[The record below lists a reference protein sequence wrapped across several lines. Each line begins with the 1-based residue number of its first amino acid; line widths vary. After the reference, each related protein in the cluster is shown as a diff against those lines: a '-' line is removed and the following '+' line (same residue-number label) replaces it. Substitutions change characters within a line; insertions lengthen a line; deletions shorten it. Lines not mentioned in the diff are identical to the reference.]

1 MDTSIK
7 THAVKDTEQR
17 AALNA
22 WASQNFRGSI
32 IAGTGFGKSRCGV
45 VAINYVLKQIPK
57 GSALLLVPTVQL
69 QDQFKEEFI
78 KWGFEQCLD
87 RVDIICYQSAY
98 KLIDNH
104 YDIVVC
110 DEIHLGL
117 SPQYRKFFKNN
128 QYDRLLCM
136 TATPPEEEEYR
147 LLLFKL
153 APTVYRIS
161 IDECVSLGLVSPYE
175 IHCIPIEMTNEEQTE
190 YKRINR
196 KFVKHKLALGSDA
209 FNTARIIL
217 ASANSS
223 GEMKAH
229 AAGFYSAIR
238 ERKKI
243 VDCATNKVEKFREI
257 VYDNLDNRIIT
268 FGGKNSFTDELAASV
283 SPLAE
288 VYHSKRSAKLR
299 KEALRKFKE
308 GEVNVLCST
317 KALNQ
322 GFDVPNANVGVICGL
337 TSKALSMVQRVG
349 RLIRFEE
356 GKKGLVYVLY
366 VKDSQEEKWLKN
378 SVQKLNGVKWL

>member
-22 WASQNFRGSI
+22 WASHNFRGSI

-57 GSALLLVPTVQL
+57 GRALLLVPTVQL

-78 KWGFEQCLD
+78 KWGVEQCLD

-98 KLIDNH
+98 KLVDNH

-117 SPQYRKFFKNN
+117 SPKYRKFFKNN

-136 TATPPEEEEYR
+136 TATPPEEDEYR

-153 APTVYRIS
+153 APTIYTITL
-161 IDECVSLGLVSPYE
+161 DECVDLGLVAPYE
-175 IHCIPIEMTNEEQTE
+175 IHCVPIKLTGEERSE
-190 YKRINR
+190 YSKINR
-196 KFVKHKLALGSDA
+196 RFVKHKLALGHDA
-209 FNTARIIL
+209 FNAARIIL
-217 ASANSS
+217 GSSTSS

-229 AAGFYSAIR
+229 AAGFYKAIR
-238 ERKKI
+238 ERKSI
-243 VDCATNKVEKFREI
+243 IDCATNKVEKFREL
-257 VYDNLDNRIIT
+257 VYANLDKRIIT

-288 VYHSKRSAKLR
+288 VYHSKRSAKAR
-299 KEALRKFKE
+299 KEALRRFKDE
-308 GEVNVLCST
+308 EVNVLCST

-322 GFDVPNANVGVICGL
+322 GFDVPNANFGIICGL
-337 TSKALSMVQRVG
+337 TSKALSMVQRIG
-349 RLIRFEE
+349 RLIRFKE
-356 GKKGLVYVLY
+356 GKTGIVYVLY
-366 VKDSQEEKWLKN
+366 VEDSQEEKWLKN